1 MANST
6 QGISISGGINIGIG
20 ITIGYSQPPAPLNLV
35 TDSGFQLITLSG
47 DNLVT
52 KPTNQ

>member
-6 QGISISGGINIGIG
+6 QGISIAGGINIGGG
-20 ITIGYSQPPAPLNLV
+20 ITIGYSQPLVPLNLV

-47 DNLVT
+47 NNLVT
-52 KPTNQ
+52 QPTNQ